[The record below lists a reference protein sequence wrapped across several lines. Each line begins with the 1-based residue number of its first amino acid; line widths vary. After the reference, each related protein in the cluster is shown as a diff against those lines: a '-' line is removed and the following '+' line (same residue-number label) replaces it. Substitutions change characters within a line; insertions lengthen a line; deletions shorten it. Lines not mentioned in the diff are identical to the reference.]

1 MEFQKRLPFSEKTIA
16 EVEPEKD
23 IRVRILGK
31 VVDMT
36 EDSFILDDGAGR
48 VQVAIDPEIS
58 MESIH
63 VNDSV
68 KVIGR
73 VFASENGFELRAE
86 AVQNASGVDV
96 PLYKKSVE
104 LERSLGYNV

>member
-1 MEFQKRLPFSEKTIA
+1 MEFQKRLPFSEKAVSEI
-16 EVEPEKD
+16 EPEKD

-36 EDSFILDDGAGR
+36 EDSFILDDGTGR
-48 VQVAIDPEIS
+48 VQVTTDPEIG
-58 MESIH
+58 MEYIR
-63 VNDSV
+63 VNDSA

-73 VFASENGFELRAE
+73 VFASESGFELRAE

-96 PLYKKSVE
+96 PLYKKLIE
-104 LERSLGYNV
+104 LERNTGL